1 MVLKRKNKI
10 GVTFFTKTYYSNVI
24 RSTRMNDKKGGFN
37 MRLFKI
43 DYNVQEDDNTI
54 EVLDYDFDEC
64 EDSQCALI
72 I

>member
-1 MVLKRKNKI
+1 
-10 GVTFFTKTYYSNVI
+10 
-24 RSTRMNDKKGGFN
+24 

>member
-1 MVLKRKNKI
+1 
-10 GVTFFTKTYYSNVI
+10 
-24 RSTRMNDKKGGFN
+24 

-43 DYNVQEDDNTI
+43 DYNTPEEDTV